1 MNNFRIGQKVVCVH
15 RGPWKCSSGHKPVD
29 PPNYGDVVTIKDII
43 REDNLIWLVFWE
55 KTVEDMYNSNHFR
68 PTAEFGN
75 FADEVEQMVLPQRV
89 LVASSK
95 AENIE
100 CEFSYV

>member
-55 KTVEDMYNSNHFR
+55 KTVEGVVKFNHIR
-68 PTAEFGN
+68 ATGGLGK
-75 FADEVEQMVLPQRV
+75 FAVVVGQRG
-89 LVASSK
+89 LVPGGLGASSK